1 VFCQRSPFLALAA
14 ESRCRFEP
22 YLQLKTWFAFTTVS
36 LVVVVVV
43 GAAAAAGDAVL
54 TGIRIQF
61 FYDLLHRRSSIH
73 VALCFQC
80 AEFFGATFLTILPSG
95 GSLICL
101 CSHFVRRNLRN
112 VIQNAFFSS
121 ESRIKKQKMLCL
133 KFFWESILMVYSE

>member
-1 VFCQRSPFLALAA
+1 M
-14 ESRCRFEP
+14 
-22 YLQLKTWFAFTTVS
+22 TVS
-36 LVVVVVV
+36 LLVVVVV
-43 GAAAAAGDAVL
+43 AAASVDAVL

-61 FYDLLHRRSSIH
+61 IYDLLHRRSSIH

-95 GSLICL
+95 GSSIRF
-101 CSHFVRRNLRN
+101 CSHFVRRDLGN
-112 VIQNAFFSS
+112 VIQNALFSS